1 MDLRELS
8 TVADFFVLCT
18 AASPRQLD
26 AIREHAEEALTQH
39 GAAVWHTEG
48 SASAGA
54 PAKGSSDGLRWV
66 LMDFGAIVVHLMD
79 PRTRAFYRLED
90 LWRDAPRLPLDAHTS
105 SL

>member
-8 TVADFFVLCT
+8 TVADFFVLCA

-26 AIREHAEEALTQH
+26 AIREHVEEALTQH
-39 GAAVWHTEG
+39 GAVVWHTEG
-48 SASAGA
+48 SASA
-54 PAKGSSDGLRWV
+54 KGSSDELRWV

-90 LWRDAPRLPLDAHTS
+90 LWRDAPRLPLDAHLS